1 MASGESTPK
10 YKLRQ
15 LKLKMSTRLSEAES
29 NFANRNDPIGYT
41 LGLWPIYL
49 FITVTGVR
57 FYLHGKLRS

>member
-1 MASGESTPK
+1 M
-10 YKLRQ
+10 
-15 LKLKMSTRLSEAES
+15 SEAES